1 MHTIS
6 YYLFSY
12 PLFIQM
18 ERVEIDTSDTLRV
31 IFSVLSAGLKI
42 ISNFIPKLPIL
53 VYEVKSP
60 PHFRFNLTE

>member
-18 ERVEIDTSDTLRV
+18 ERVEIDTLRV

-42 ISNFIPKLPIL
+42 LSNLIHRLPIL
-53 VYEVKSP
+53 VCEVKSP